1 MVNSSGLNNLS
12 SNFKMIHP
20 ITFSIPLE
28 KVVSQIPNK
37 TKILSDLIP
46 GKLSTY
52 IYTNERDYYAEY
64 QKSYFATT
72 TKKAGWDCMRHF
84 EIIANGCVPYFPG
97 IEGCPPL
104 TMALL
109 PKNLIL
115 EGNALYKRFL
125 DSGLTQE
132 NISAHTDL
140 TNRFL
145 QYTRDHLTTRR
156 LAEYVLDKIGFKK
169 SVKILGNE
177 YENILTS
184 PARVRYGNGDNWTE
198 KFING
203 PFVATNQ
210 FFGCDPAPEIVKTV
224 ESVESKILF
233 LSGSTYSDY
242 LRCLTLH
249 GLKTI
254 FGSACHDYPKIP
266 HIYKTYMDPNKLYG
280 KGMSYSNLLEN
291 SVHDDSLDS
300 QIEELI
306 KNRYFELVIYGS
318 YHRGMP
324 FFELVNEFY
333 KPNEIVMLCGEDI
346 HNCNYD
352 DYVKKGYSL
361 FVREL

>member
-1 MVNSSGLNNLS
+1 
-12 SNFKMIHP
+12 MIHP

-28 KVVSQIPNK
+28 KVVCKIPTK

-64 QKSYFATT
+64 QKSYFAMT

-84 EIIANGCVPYFPG
+84 EIIANGAIPYFPN
-97 IEGCPPL
+97 IEECPPL

-109 PKNLIL
+109 PKGLII

-125 DSGLTQE
+125 ESGLTPE
-132 NISAHTDL
+132 NISAHADL

-156 LAEYVLDKIGFKK
+156 LAEYVLDKIGFKA
-169 SVKILGNE
+169 SVTFLGNE
-177 YENILTS
+177 YENISTS
-184 PARVRYGNGDNWTE
+184 PQRVKYGGGDNWTE
-198 KFING
+198 KFVQG
-203 PFVATNQ
+203 PFSATNQ
-210 FFGCDPAPEIVKTV
+210 FFGCDPAPDVIKTV
-224 ESVESKILF
+224 ESVGSKILF

-249 GLKTI
+249 GLKSI
-254 FGSACHDYPKIP
+254 FGSACHDYPKIS

-291 SVHDDSLDS
+291 SLHDDSLDS

-306 KNRYFELVIYGS
+306 KNRHFDLVIYGS

-324 FFELVNEFY
+324 FFELVNKIY

-346 HNCNYD
+346 HDCNYR
-352 DYVKKGYSL
+352 DYLRMGYNM

>member
-1 MVNSSGLNNLS
+1 
-12 SNFKMIHP
+12 MIHP
-20 ITFSIPLE
+20 ISFSIPLE
-28 KVVSQIPNK
+28 KVVSEIPKK
-37 TKILSDLIP
+37 TKILSDLVP

-52 IYTNERDYYAEY
+52 IYKTETAYYNEYK
-64 QKSYFATT
+64 QSYFAIT

-84 EIIANGCVPYFPG
+84 EIIANGCVPYFPD

-109 PKNLIL
+109 PKGLII

-125 DSGLTQE
+125 ESGLIPE
-132 NISAHTDL
+132 NISAHADL

-156 LAEYVLDKIGFKK
+156 MAEYVLDKIGFKK
-169 SVKILGNE
+169 SVNILGNE
-177 YENILTS
+177 YENILIQN
-184 PARVRYGNGDNWTE
+184 PIRVRYGNGDHWTE
-198 KFING
+198 KIVQE
-203 PFVATNQ
+203 PFFATNQ
-210 FFGCDPAPEIVKTV
+210 FFGCDPAPEILKTV
-224 ESVESKILF
+224 ESVKSKILF
-233 LSGSTYSDY
+233 LSGSTYPDY

-254 FGSACHDYPKIP
+254 FGSACHDYPKIS
-266 HIYKTYMDPNKLYG
+266 HIYKTYMDPNTLYG

-291 SVHDDSLDS
+291 SLHDDSLDS
-300 QIEELI
+300 KMEILI
-306 KNRYFELVIYGS
+306 KQKYFDLVIYGS

-324 FFELVNEFY
+324 FFDFVKQIY
-333 KPNEIVMLCGEDI
+333 RPNEIVMLCGEDI